1 LSSALVAIIVVGGL
15 AMYLSSTTH
24 APQSVP
30 VSNPENVPIK
40 TTQAPSKFPYQFS
53 KEIFD
58 STVFPKTSILS
69 NEPIKF
75 ESSKEIVDYL
85 KQSQKIQQQ
94 YNLFVSNPDRLV
106 LPVPFTH
113 SADGK
118 EPRPELQS
126 SMREGRIPEE
136 TLDIQQRR
144 IDAGL
149 THGGANEWN
158 SGEEVHVQLSDA
170 DANTNSR
177 SDYSTTNVQVKN
189 VDEPDYL
196 KTDGKYVYI
205 GTQNTISI
213 IDAYPPESAKV
224 ILRFALDINQQNIEN
239 MFLNGDRLVI
249 IYYGNSESQAIAE
262 FDYKPYPV
270 YNSKTIISILDVSDK
285 EHPKVIS
292 KHEVDGNYYNSRM
305 IGDIVY
311 ILSTSNVDY
320 SNLIVPTVM
329 SDTRMIHPD
338 VYRFPNT
345 EEGYNFNTITAIN
358 VSGELVNSEIFMM
371 GYANSIYVSEKNIY
385 ITYQKNTTP
394 SDYDSIQKA
403 RFFDVIV
410 PLLSKDIQDKIK
422 SIQNDSSLD
431 AREKWRQVSS
441 LLQDTYNNLSKE
453 EKDELFSKMSEAI
466 AEYDSKFQN
475 DTRKTVIHKI
485 ALDDGNLIYMANNDV
500 PGYPLNQFSMDEYS
514 GSFRIATTSETYS
527 PNQTILSNNVYVL
540 DDSLKIAGKLEK
552 IAPDERVYSARFMG
566 DKLYLVTFRQM
577 DPFFVIDLSSNNP
590 KILGELKIPGFS
602 NYLQPY
608 DENHIIGIGRDT
620 KENSWGGV
628 EQRGV
633 KISMFDVSDFKNP
646 IESDTILIGDSGTY
660 SDAIDNH
667 KALLLDK
674 SKGIISIPIKTNM
687 ASLKLSGK
695 ILDEDYNK
703 NWYGFY
709 VYSLDSSGFT
719 EKGQILHYS
728 WQYSY
733 NAQSM
738 QPRSFYIDNYLYTVM
753 DGSMKINDID
763 SMDEINSIKIQQ
775 TGNIM
780 PFVR

>member
-1 LSSALVAIIVVGGL
+1 MYYSIIVTPQVKQN
-15 AMYLSSTTH
+15 
-24 APQSVP
+24 APISDQ
-30 VSNPENVPIK
+30 NTPIK
-40 TTQAPSKFPYQFS
+40 TMQAPSKFPYQFS
-53 KEIFD
+53 KEVFD
-58 STVFPKTSILS
+58 LAGFPKTHILS
-69 NEPIKF
+69 NDPIKF
-75 ESSKEIVDYL
+75 ESAKEITEFL

-94 YNLFVSNPDRLV
+94 YNLFVHTGAINISG
-106 LPVPFTH
+106 VP
-113 SADGK
+113 S
-118 EPRPELQS
+118 EPEPELMRMPRPE
-126 SMREGRIPEE
+126 MP
-136 TLDIQQRR
+136 
-144 IDAGL
+144 
-149 THGGANEWN
+149 THGGSISLDRTVYPTPFGYSDWS
-158 SGEEVHVQLSDA
+158 SGEEVHVQLGDA
-170 DANTNSR
+170 DVNLNSR

-213 IDAYPPESAKV
+213 IDAYPPEDAKV
-224 ILRFALDINQQNIEN
+224 ILRFALDIDPQNIEN

-249 IYYGNSESQAIAE
+249 MYYGNSESQAIAE

-270 YNSKTIISILDVSDK
+270 YNSKTIISVLDVSDK

-305 IGDIVY
+305 IGDTVY
-311 ILSTSNVDY
+311 VLSTSNIDY
-320 SNLIVPTVM
+320 SNLIVPTII
-329 SDTRMIHPD
+329 SDAGIIHPD
-338 VYRFPNT
+338 VYRFPNP
-345 EEGYNFNTITAIN
+345 EEGYSFNTITAVN
-358 VSGELVNSEIFMM
+358 VSGELINSETFMM
-371 GYANSIYVSEKNIY
+371 GYTNSIHVSENNIY
-385 ITYQKNTTP
+385 ITYQKNMSPT
-394 SDYDSIQKA
+394 DFDSIQKA

-410 PLLSKDIQDKIK
+410 PLLPKDTQDKIK

-431 AREKWRQVSS
+431 SREKWRQVSKM
-441 LLQDTYNNLSKE
+441 LQDTYNNLSKE
-453 EKDELFSKMSEAI
+453 EKDELFSNMSKAI

-475 DTRKTVIHKI
+475 DTRRTIIHKI
-485 ALDDGNLIYMANNDV
+485 ALDNGNLTYVANNDV
-500 PGYPLNQFSMDEYS
+500 PGYPLNQFSMDEHS
-514 GSFRIATTSETYS
+514 GSFRITTTSETYS
-527 PNQTILSNNVYVL
+527 PNQTVLSNNVYIL
-540 DDSLKIAGKLEK
+540 DDSLKITGKLEK
-552 IAPDERVYSARFMG
+552 IAPDEKIYSARFMG

-628 EQRGV
+628 EQKGV
-633 KISMFDVSDFKNP
+633 KISMFDVSDFNKP
-646 IESDTILIGDSGTY
+646 RETDTILIGDSGTN
-660 SDAIDNH
+660 SDAIDSH

-687 ASLKLSGK
+687 ASLKPQGK
-695 ILDEDYNK
+695 ILDTDYNK

-709 VYSLDSSGFT
+709 VYGLDSSGFV
-719 EKGQILHYS
+719 EKGQITHYQ
-728 WQYSY
+728 WQYNY
-733 NAQSM
+733 NAQYM

-763 SMDEINSIKIQQ
+763 NLDEINSIKIQQ
-775 TGNIM
+775 TGNII